1 MVFLR
6 RVSVV
11 LAFIPQ
17 HGRRKASCPTPVP
30 VIITWW
36 VFCRFRFNAF
46 LLNHVDPNSLNS
58 HSRWLNL
65 FFFYIYYLTKR
76 SGWVIISSISV
87 SSFIFAIRKKFPDFV
102 SPVDK
107 LAESCT
113 WLSPFWHLVDQPAQP
128 PPPHFPGKFISCN
141 KGHFFLCLCV
151 RTIPHRF
158 PAVMMSSGSCD
169 FKWNAGFY
177 FVGASTSCQ

>member
-6 RVSVV
+6 RVPFV
-11 LAFIPQ
+11 LILQ
-17 HGRRKASCPTPVP
+17 HGRRKASCLPPVP
-30 VIITWW
+30 VIITRWL
-36 VFCRFRFNAF
+36 FCHFRFNAF
-46 LLNHVDPNSLNS
+46 LLNHADPNSLNS

-65 FFFYIYYLTKR
+65 FFFNTSYLTKR

-87 SSFIFAIRKKFPDFV
+87 SSFIFAIRTEFPEFV

-113 WLSPFWHLVDQPAQP
+113 WLSPVWHLDQPAHP
-128 PPPHFPGKFISCN
+128 PLPYFPSKFIFCN
-141 KGHFFLCLCV
+141 KGHFFFVCLCV
-151 RTIPHRF
+151 GTIPHQF

-169 FKWNAGFY
+169 LKWNTGFY
-177 FVGASTSCQ
+177 FLGAHRHASK